1 MTAHTGATRRTLLGI
16 LLSAA
21 ALGPAAAQDA
31 FPSRA
36 ITILVPFP
44 PGGTSDVITRL
55 LAQKVGDSLKTNIVI
70 DNRSGGGG
78 VVAAL
83 ATKQATPD
91 GYTLFLPNNGL
102 FAITPAISS
111 TDLRFDAIKDFAPIT
126 PLVKFPSV
134 LVVPENLPA
143 RTVKELVELARS
155 RPNGLSFASQGVG
168 SGGQILGEMLRLKTG
183 VKLVHVPY
191 RGAGPAM
198 NDIVA
203 GSVDLIFTSYV
214 SAAGQI
220 AAGKARVIAVTTP
233 KRSPTIP
240 DVPTMA
246 EQGFPEIDLDIWHGL
261 VAPAGTPAAIVNK
274 LNAEF
279 VKAAQSAD
287 IVQKMAAQVTDIY
300 TLSPDE
306 FARLIASDIDRLGK
320 VIRDA
325 GIKMQ

>member
-1 MTAHTGATRRTLLGI
+1 MPRCTGKTRRTLLGAA
-16 LLSAA
+16 LSLA
-21 ALGPAAAQDA
+21 ALGRAAAQSD
-31 FPSRA
+31 FPSRP
-36 ITILVPFP
+36 ITVLVPFP
-44 PGGTSDVITRL
+44 PGGTSDVVMRL
-55 LAQKVGDSLKTNIVI
+55 LAQKVGERLKTNIVI

-83 ATKQATPD
+83 ATKQAAPD
-91 GYTLFLPNNGL
+91 GYTLFLTNNGL
-102 FAITPAISS
+102 FAITPAISN
-111 TDLRFDAIKDFAPIT
+111 TDLRFDAVKDFAPVT
-126 PLVKFPSV
+126 PVVKFPSV
-134 LVVPENLPA
+134 LVVPQALPA
-143 RTVKELVELARS
+143 KSVKELVELARS

-203 GSVDLIFTSYV
+203 GSVDMIFTSYV

-220 AAGKARVIAVTTP
+220 AAGKARILAVTTP

-246 EQGFPEIDLDIWHGL
+246 EQGFPEIELDIWHGL
-261 VAPAGTPAAIVNK
+261 VAPVGTPAAVIRK

-279 VKAAQSAD
+279 VRAAQSPD
-287 IVQKMAAQVTDIY
+287 IAQKMTAQVTDMY
-300 TLSPDE
+300 TLSPDD
-306 FARLIASDIDRLGK
+306 FAKLIASDIARLGK
-320 VIRDA
+320 VVRDA